1 MDSILSTCNRI
12 EDKAIILLIGSS
24 DSGKFSFIR
33 KFTPLWYCL
42 RHSARHVTATE
53 ATVRDKNVILLDTPD
68 IGSVVNGREVVELDI
83 FNLVKSWLRK
93 SRCNALLAG
102 ILYFQSTDSGQAVR
116 PDIDC
121 FREICD
127 STNFYSF
134 VVLVATGKR
143 LIEAGEIETWNDAVR
158 QGAKTFLY
166 LDIKE
171 SAEEAIMLITQ

>member
-1 MDSILSTCNRI
+1 MMTQPAAPSST
-12 EDKAIILLIGSS
+12 
-24 DSGKFSFIR
+24 
-33 KFTPLWYCL
+33 
-42 RHSARHVTATE
+42 RH
-53 ATVRDKNVILLDTPD
+53 
-68 IGSVVNGREVVELDI
+68 
-83 FNLVKSWLRK
+83 
-93 SRCNALLAG
+93 RCNALLAG

-166 LDIKE
+166 LSTPTD
-171 SAEEAIMLITQ
+171 SAVFLTLRVSVPCGWSRGDWT